1 MRCCWESKG
10 HSYSSHCVGLAA
22 AQPQNSRILGALSHY
37 HYPLTC
43 CGVHLFHLF
52 LVQMA
57 IQGCTLTVS
66 LCIALMNPG
75 GAEKI
80 YALVGASGVC
90 IVCYV
95 LPVWFHL
102 RLMHVRRTAAKNQV
116 GLEVR

>member
-1 MRCCWESKG
+1 
-10 HSYSSHCVGLAA
+10 VFF
-22 AQPQNSRILGALSHY
+22 AL
-37 HYPLTC
+37 
-43 CGVHLFHLF
+43 VLF
-52 LVQMA
+52 LQMA

-116 GLEVR
+116 GLGVRHTHVSRASCSVWLCALHRASPGLFVKPDKCVCLLVNLPPPY